1 MNGSIRWFIDNPVAA
16 NLLMILLLIGGA
28 LAIPALNKQ
37 FFPEIEI
44 NSVSVSMVYPG
55 ASPREVE
62 E

>member
-37 FFPEIEI
+37 FFPEI
-44 NSVSVSMVYPG
+44 
-55 ASPREVE
+55 
-62 E
+62 